1 MRASLLPRAVGAP
14 FLQGSRPWMGLW
26 EVSLW
31 LGRLWGPFQAK
42 PCWDSPTQHSQ
53 RTECCCRSP
62 PRWPH
67 CVWWHCCGFAQGSSA
82 PLAQC
87 WGWQHCRGRAVW
99 GTVGAEPWGCCA
111 SNMAQCAQP
120 QHRHWFTVVVSC
132 VLVTALLSGAAGPV
146 FILVAAVVIAVFVT
160 ISSTAFLA
168 GGLSEQDAS
177 PACSHICVLLSG
189 TAVPR
194 LLEQQCFRAVVGFL
208 GSSAVP
214 ARWSQGTGRLSLHGL
229 HCAAALCWSCQ
240 PWGSAE
246 CCRELPRSWVAVA
259 VGITV
264 LLLA

>member
-1 MRASLLPRAVGAP
+1 MAALRVVALLWVCPGQLSTAGSVLGMAA
-14 FLQGSRPWMGLW
+14 LQGQS
-26 EVSLW
+26 
-31 LGRLWGPFQAK
+31 
-42 PCWDSPTQHSQ
+42 H
-53 RTECCCRSP
+53 
-62 PRWPH
+62 
-67 CVWWHCCGFAQGSSA
+67 
-82 PLAQC
+82 
-87 WGWQHCRGRAVW
+87 VW
-99 GTVGAEPWGCCA
+99 GTVGAEPWGCWA
-111 SNMAQCAQP
+111 SNMAQRAQP

-208 GSSAVP
+208 GSSALP

-246 CCRELPRSWVAVA
+246 CCRELPRSRVAVA
-259 VGITV
+259 VGIAV